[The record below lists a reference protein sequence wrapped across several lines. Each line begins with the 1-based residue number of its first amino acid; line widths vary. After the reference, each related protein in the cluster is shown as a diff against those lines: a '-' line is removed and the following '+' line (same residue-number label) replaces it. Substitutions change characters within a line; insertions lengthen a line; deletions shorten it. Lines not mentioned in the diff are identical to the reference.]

1 MHMTF
6 SSARQKDMMC
16 LVFSL
21 AGFSADWK
29 RDQWFSKQR
38 GALKVAS
45 QFYPQSGLNN
55 TYNCYVYPQNL
66 QVTLI

>member
-6 SSARQKDMMC
+6 SSACQKDMMC
-16 LVFSL
+16 SVFSL
-21 AGFSADWK
+21 TGFTADWK

-45 QFYPQSGLNN
+45 NFTLGL
-55 TYNCYVYPQNL
+55 V
-66 QVTLI
+66 